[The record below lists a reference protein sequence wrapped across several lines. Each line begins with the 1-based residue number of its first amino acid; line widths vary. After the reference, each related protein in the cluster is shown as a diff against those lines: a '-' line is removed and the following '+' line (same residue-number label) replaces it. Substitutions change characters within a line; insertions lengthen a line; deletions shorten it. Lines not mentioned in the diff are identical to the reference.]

1 MLVVMS
7 GAAETRSKHGPG
19 GFEDVV
25 KDFWASRPR
34 RPQEGRKLAGVA
46 AGIGKR
52 YGLDPVVVRV
62 GLVTATVFGG
72 AGLLF
77 YVLGWLLFAEERD
90 QVSGFESMIGRGH
103 SAMSK
108 GFAIAACIALV
119 PITSWVFGGSWFS
132 AGWLGGGGFI
142 GSALLLGALFLL
154 HRDRGHLNRP
164 FAAAAPTTGYSSGG
178 HEFNAAFSMS
188 GTDAKATGESDSPA
202 TPPKW
207 DPLGAA
213 PFAWD
218 LPDPNPAP
226 EPIPPAP
233 PAPPRR
239 RRSKVGIATFGI
251 ALLTAGAG
259 VAGNLTGVDWFTIQH
274 IIGMTLGVLGA
285 GLVIGAFTG
294 GGRGLI
300 GLAIPLSIAGVVL
313 TSVPGGIHGGF
324 GDLNVTPRSAAE
336 LQPLYQ
342 HSAGDIDLDLT
353 KLPLGPPIAT
363 EIRNGAG
370 SVDVTVP
377 ANADVTFTCQNSAGT
392 IDCLDHE
399 QNGVGT
405 GPVTGVDLGDD
416 RAAGG
421 QKITLTIHNSAGK
434 VEVRRG

>member
-1 MLVVMS
+1 MS
-7 GAAETRSKHGPG
+7 GAGETRSKHGPG

-34 RPQEGRKLAGVA
+34 RPQEGRKIAGVA

-77 YVLGWLLFAEERD
+77 YVLGWLLFADERD
-90 QVSGFESMIGRGH
+90 QVSGFESMIGRGQ

-108 GFAIAACIALV
+108 GFTVVACVALI
-119 PITSWVFGGSWFS
+119 PIVSWVFSGSWFS

-142 GSALLLGALFLL
+142 GTALLLAALFLL

-164 FAAAAPTTGYSSGG
+164 LATTAPATGFGG
-178 HEFNAAFSMS
+178 HEFEAAFSMT
-188 GTDAKATGESDSPA
+188 GTGANATGEPESPA

-226 EPIPPAP
+226 EPVPPAP
-233 PAPPRR
+233 PAPRR

-259 VAGNLTGVDWFTIQH
+259 VAANLADVDDWFTIQH
-274 IIGMTLGVLGA
+274 IVGMTLGVLGI
-285 GLVIGAFTG
+285 GLVVGAFAG

-324 GDLNVTPRSAAE
+324 GDLNLTPRSAAE
-336 LQPLYQ
+336 LQPVYQ

-370 SVDVTVP
+370 SVKVTVP
-377 ANADVTFTCQNSAGT
+377 DTADVTFTCQNSAGN

-399 QNGVGT
+399 QSGVGT

-421 QKITLTIHNSAGK
+421 QQINLKIHNSAGK